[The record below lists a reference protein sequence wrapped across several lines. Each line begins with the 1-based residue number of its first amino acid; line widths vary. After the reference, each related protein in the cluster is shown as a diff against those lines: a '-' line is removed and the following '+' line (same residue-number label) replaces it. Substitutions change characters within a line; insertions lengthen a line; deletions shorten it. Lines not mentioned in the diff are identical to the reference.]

1 MDAYVIEATWDAEA
15 KVWVAESEDV
25 PGLVTEAATLDELI
39 TKLMV
44 MIPELLELNRP
55 SARPP
60 VPEFEVRLT
69 KDHEPLPGF
78 TPPQP
83 EPLSSYG
90 FTPELKRKL
99 KEAGCYYPQAGQGRP
114 RNLVQPAH
122 QQALPCR
129 LSHQIA
135 PYGQR
140 RAQASGFA

>member
-55 SARPP
+55 SARSP

-69 KDHEPLPGF
+69 KDHEP
-78 TPPQP
+78 
-83 EPLSSYG
+83 
-90 FTPELKRKL
+90 
-99 KEAGCYYPQAGQGRP
+99 
-114 RNLVQPAH
+114 
-122 QQALPCR
+122 
-129 LSHQIA
+129 
-135 PYGQR
+135 
-140 RAQASGFA
+140 FARIHSAAA